1 MQKGLQRLSPDST
14 ECLQVRA
21 LFPGGWDQ
29 VGPGWEGEEAGGLRP
44 WYSQVDEEQPF
55 LQW

>member
-55 LQW
+55 LRW